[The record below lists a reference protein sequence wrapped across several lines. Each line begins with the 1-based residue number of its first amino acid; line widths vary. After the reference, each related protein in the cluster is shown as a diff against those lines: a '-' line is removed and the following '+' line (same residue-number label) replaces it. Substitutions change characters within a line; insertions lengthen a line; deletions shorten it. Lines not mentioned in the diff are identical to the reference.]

1 MAINISG
8 TTVINNSRQLQ
19 NIASLASATAAVIGA
34 AAGGGAGAIFFEHF
48 SSTTTNWQPKIA
60 GDVYVVVAGAGG
72 TGMISHYNSTS
83 GGLITRVNVG
93 GGGSGG
99 VVVHKFTGV
108 STSQSASTI
117 TVGAYHTI
125 SQYSNGWV
133 TAGAAG
139 GSSSITIGGV
149 TITAGG
155 GGGGTQVGGAVYG
168 LDRTAVGGAGGSAS
182 GGNIAN
188 FAGSTGQTAN
198 TGTSWSYIQP
208 ATRVNSSAFPYLN
221 NFGNFESLTGAG
233 GGGYGFVNAGNATLT
248 SSGYGGIVRVYY
260 AG

>member
-1 MAINISG
+1 MAIQISG
-8 TTVINNSRQLQ
+8 TTVVNNSRQLQ
-19 NIASLASATAAVIGA
+19 NIASLDSTTAATIGA

-48 SSTTTNWQPKIA
+48 SSTMTNWQPKIA

-72 TGMISHYNSTS
+72 SGMVSKYYSTQN
-83 GGLITRVNVG
+83 LITRLNVG

-99 VVVHKFTGV
+99 VVIHKFTGV
-108 STSQSASTI
+108 STSQSPSTI
-117 TVGAYHTI
+117 TVAGAAQITQT
-125 SQYSNGWV
+125 SDGAA

-139 GSSSITIGGV
+139 GSSSITIGGT

-155 GGGGTQVGGAVYG
+155 GGGGTQVGGAAYG

-188 FAGSTGQTAN
+188 FAGSSGQTAN
-198 TGTSWSYIQP
+198 IGVSWTYTQP
-208 ATRVNSSAFPYLN
+208 VTTVNTSAFPYLTT
-221 NFGNFESLTGAG
+221 FGNFQSFTGAG
-233 GGGYGFVNAGNATLT
+233 GGGVAYTATGTITL
-248 SSGYGGIVRVYY
+248 SSFGYGGTVRVYY